1 MSIALVA
8 LVLLAVG
15 VATRFW
21 RPNSVPGPKSLPLIG
36 NWRDTRGKPL
46 YLVLTRWSRQFGDFF
61 SYRVGSDPV
70 FVVAGISAFDELF
83 NKKGT
88 LYNSRPS
95 GSELARRVTA
105 GSRGVALPYGEPW
118 KVGTLFAGNMQGE
131 RLLTRI
137 YYRSKGGGS
146 FRIS

>member
-1 MSIALVA
+1 MSIALIA

-15 VATRFW
+15 IATRFW
-21 RPNSVPGPKSLPLIG
+21 RPESVPGPNSLPLIG

-70 FVVAGISAFDELF
+70 FVVTGISAFDELF

-118 KVGTLFAGNMQGE
+118 KVRT
-131 RLLTRI
+131 
-137 YYRSKGGGS
+137 YYFSRRCKVKDC
-146 FRIS
+146 